1 MTLYHYFVFQGS
13 NSDGKTE
20 LSKDFECATLM
31 TRAETCLT
39 GLMNSVK
46 EGTVKVATLKLLEK
60 HTDQFLKLGEIYE
73 TNQQVETSVQ
83 VSFSQRLSERNA
95 FLAFQVRLEC
105 FIHFC
110 NIFTSGKYILF
121 LFPE

>member
-1 MTLYHYFVFQGS
+1 
-13 NSDGKTE
+13 
-20 LSKDFECATLM
+20 M